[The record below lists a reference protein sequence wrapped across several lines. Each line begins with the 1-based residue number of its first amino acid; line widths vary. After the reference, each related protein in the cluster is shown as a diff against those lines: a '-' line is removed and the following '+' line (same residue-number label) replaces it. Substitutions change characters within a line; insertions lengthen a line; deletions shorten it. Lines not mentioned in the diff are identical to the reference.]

1 MLKRILSITAAVGM
15 LSCYCYVRAAENQI
29 YQVRSYDITP
39 PVTLSGVVVAEKE
52 VTFTAQLPG
61 RVEMVAG
68 EEGNKFDANKILVA
82 LDDRQ
87 LLAKRRSAY
96 AEWLSADAIRR
107 NAGMQFER
115 QWRSPDSNQAPGG
128 MGLPHLFD
136 QFITKPFSDLLGQ
149 SDSRFDRHAQIYNSD
164 SQMQQAQ
171 SAVLQARSQIEQI
184 DAKLLDAQSRAPFK
198 GIIVQKWVEMGD
210 TVMMGQRLLKFATQD
225 LQIEVNVPAR
235 LVPGLKVGKPVSASL
250 DVLDEVVVV
259 IVAQIFPTADEQRH
273 TVKVKFDL
281 PIDRESEQGQYVGPG
296 QYVQVDIPDVKAGR
310 QELLLIPKSAIKQR
324 GSLPRVCVLNNN
336 NKYERRVVR
345 LGQEI
350 NPSIITGTDPR
361 LGDFVTV
368 LSGLREGDQ
377 VVLNKHSGKSPC

>member
-164 SQMQQAQ
+164 SQMHRR
-171 SAVLQARSQIEQI
+171 LN
-184 DAKLLDAQSRAPFK
+184 KLMPNCLTRK
-198 GIIVQKWVEMGD
+198 VER
-210 TVMMGQRLLKFATQD
+210 RLK
-225 LQIEVNVPAR
+225 
-235 LVPGLKVGKPVSASL
+235 ASL
-250 DVLDEVVVV
+250 S
-259 IVAQIFPTADEQRH
+259 
-273 TVKVKFDL
+273 KN
-281 PIDRESEQGQYVGPG
+281 G
-296 QYVQVDIPDVKAGR
+296 
-310 QELLLIPKSAIKQR
+310 
-324 GSLPRVCVLNNN
+324 
-336 NKYERRVVR
+336 
-345 LGQEI
+345 
-350 NPSIITGTDPR
+350 
-361 LGDFVTV
+361 
-368 LSGLREGDQ
+368 
-377 VVLNKHSGKSPC
+377 

>member
-1 MLKRILSITAAVGM
+1 MLKKILSITAAIGM
-15 LSCYCYVRAAENQI
+15 LTCYCYVRAAENQI
-29 YQVRSYDITP
+29 YQIRSHDLSP
-39 PVTLSGVVVAEKE
+39 PVTLSGVVVAEKD

-68 EEGNKFDANKILVA
+68 EEGDNFKVKTILVA

-96 AEWLSADAIRR
+96 AEWMRADAIQR
-107 NAGMQFER
+107 NAKIQLDR
-115 QWRSPDSNQAPGG
+115 QWRSPDSNQTPGG

-149 SDSRFDRHAQIYNSD
+149 TDSRFDRQAQIYNSG
-164 SQMQQAQ
+164 SKMEQAQ
-171 SAVLQARSQIEQI
+171 SAVLQAKSQIEQI
-184 DAKLLDAQSRAPFK
+184 DAKLLYAQSRAPFN

-210 TVMMGQRLLKFATQD
+210 TVMMGQRLLKFATEE

-250 DVLDEVVVV
+250 DVLDEAVVV

-296 QYVQVDIPDVKAGR
+296 QYVQVDIPDVKAGK
-310 QELLLIPKSAIKQR
+310 QELLLIPKSAVKQR
-324 GSLPRVCVLNNN
+324 GSLPRVCVLNN

-350 NPSIITGTDPR
+350 NPGIITGTDPR

-368 LSGLREGDQ
+368 LSGLTEGDQ
-377 VVLNKHSGKSPC
+377 VVLNKHSVKSPC

>member
-1 MLKRILSITAAVGM
+1 
-15 LSCYCYVRAAENQI
+15 
-29 YQVRSYDITP
+29 
-39 PVTLSGVVVAEKE
+39 
-52 VTFTAQLPG
+52 
-61 RVEMVAG
+61 
-68 EEGNKFDANKILVA
+68 
-82 LDDRQ
+82 
-87 LLAKRRSAY
+87 
-96 AEWLSADAIRR
+96 
-107 NAGMQFER
+107 
-115 QWRSPDSNQAPGG
+115 
-128 MGLPHLFD
+128 
-136 QFITKPFSDLLGQ
+136 
-149 SDSRFDRHAQIYNSD
+149 
-164 SQMQQAQ
+164 
-171 SAVLQARSQIEQI
+171 
-184 DAKLLDAQSRAPFK
+184 
-198 GIIVQKWVEMGD
+198 MGD

-310 QELLLIPKSAIKQR
+310 QELLLIPKSAVKQR
-324 GSLPRVCVLNNN
+324 GSLPRVCVLNN

-361 LGDFVTV
+361 LGNFVTV

-377 VVLNKHSGKSPC
+377 VVLNKHYGKTPC